1 MGYVMLCA
9 AGVGLATVIGS
20 LLAFF
25 VKSIP
30 PRVND
35 GILSFAAGIMLGA
48 AFFSLILPAYN
59 ASEHSIWLC
68 SAGIIAG
75 AVIVRLMD
83 RFIPHMHQLF
93 HTEQSGTEAQPNA
106 RLDRVML
113 FVIAIAIHNLPE
125 GMAVGVSFGSGDT
138 SNALSIAIGI
148 ALQNL
153 PEGMITILPLLLAGV
168 KKPRAF
174 AVALF
179 TGLTEVAGALF
190 GYLAVSVASAVLPF
204 VLAFAGGTM
213 LYVVCH
219 DMIPETHG
227 GGHADTASFA
237 LIGGLVAMLFIQYL
251 V

>member
-9 AGVGLATVIGS
+9 AGVGLATVVGS

-30 PRVND
+30 QRVND
-35 GILSFAAGIMLGA
+35 GILGFAAGIMLGA
-48 AFFSLILPAYN
+48 SFFSLILPAYDAN
-59 ASEHSIWLC
+59 VWLC
-68 SAGIIAG
+68 ASGIVAG
-75 AVIVRLMD
+75 AVVVKLMD
-83 RFIPHMHQLF
+83 RFIPHMHNLL
-93 HTEQSGTEAQPNA
+93 HMEQPGEKQPANP

-125 GMAVGVSFGSGDT
+125 GMAVGVSFGSGDV
-138 SNALSIAIGI
+138 SNGLSIAIGI

-168 KKPRAF
+168 GKPRAF

-190 GYLAVSVASAVLPF
+190 GYLAVSVASVILPF
-204 VLAFAGGTM
+204 VLALAGGTM

-237 LIGGLVAMLFIQYL
+237 LIGGLVAMLFIQYF

>member
-25 VKSIP
+25 VKAIP
-30 PRVND
+30 QRVND
-35 GILSFAAGIMLGA
+35 AILSFAAGVMLGA
-48 AFFSLILPAYN
+48 AFFSLIIPAYN
-59 ASEHSIWLC
+59 ASEHSVWLC
-68 SAGIIAG
+68 AAGIIAG
-75 AVIVRLMD
+75 AVVVKLMD
-83 RFIPHMHQLF
+83 RFIPHMHSLL
-93 HTEQSGTEAQPNA
+93 HTEQAGEKHMSNP

-125 GMAVGVSFGSGDT
+125 GMAVGVSFGSGDV

-168 KKPRAF
+168 SRPRAF

-179 TGLTEVAGALF
+179 TGLTEVSGALF
-190 GYLAVSVASAVLPF
+190 GYLAVSVAAAILPF

-227 GGHADTASFA
+227 GGHADTASFT
-237 LIGGLVAMLFIQYL
+237 LVGGLVAMLFIQYF